1 MNPIILLVD
10 LASAERENWKAL
22 LENQNYDVIIANN
35 AESARQMCLRLQP
48 DLVLLLDQDRL
59 NLLNPGVSISS
70 KRT

>member
-10 LASAERENWKAL
+10 VASAERENWKAL